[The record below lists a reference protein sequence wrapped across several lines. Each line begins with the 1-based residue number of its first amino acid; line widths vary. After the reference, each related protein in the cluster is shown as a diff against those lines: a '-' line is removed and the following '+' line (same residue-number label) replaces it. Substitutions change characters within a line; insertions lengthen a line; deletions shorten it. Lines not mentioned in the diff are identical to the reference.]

1 MYKNELIE
9 TLLENAT
16 SFAERSEITSL
27 TEAETYKVSN
37 IMVANLYRSVLDK
50 SYIDFD
56 DIPAS
61 KGDITHYSGY
71 KTMIETVAT
80 IKDIAT
86 KSNKKLP
93 EIDIVDKAISNLV
106 AYKETFIKGFKLNK
120 DFIVLQYNTLV
131 AGCVNATT
139 KLIYSYIDY
148 VRTVDS
154 IEIVIKDDKFNDGKL
169 AIDALDK
176 FNKLVANGEFAK
188 TMNFIIKN
196 KSNVNESYLLEG
208 ITAAVVIPAVIVVS
222 VVSLVKIL
230 RILIFSFYNKKEEL
244 SRYLEMQA
252 MFLELNRETINAS
265 NSRLDPMKKKQVLK
279 KQERIIKRLRIIADK
294 LSVDDRLSAK
304 KTVLDIKKEDSGIRI
319 DDVKT
324 AMATKDTTGINFEIL

>member
-1 MYKNELIE
+1 MLRNELID

-16 SFAERSEITSL
+16 SFSERSEITSL

-37 IMVANLYRSVLDK
+37 IMVANLYQSVLDK

-56 DIPAS
+56 DIPRS

-71 KTMIETVAT
+71 KNMISSIST

-86 KSNKKLP
+86 KSNKKIP
-93 EIDIVDKAISNLV
+93 ELDIVDQAISNLV
-106 AYKETFIKGFKLNK
+106 AYKETFEKGFKLNK

-139 KLIYSYIDY
+139 KIIYSYMDY

-154 IEIVIKDDKFNDGKL
+154 IEIVVKEDTLNDGKF
-169 AIDALDK
+169 AIDALDR
-176 FNKLVANGEFAK
+176 FNKLVSNGEFAK

-196 KSNVNESYLLEG
+196 KPNVNESYLLEG
-208 ITAAVVIPAVIVVS
+208 IAIAAIPAIIVVS

-230 RILIFSFYNKKEEL
+230 RLLIFTFYNKKEEL

-252 MFLELNRETINAS
+252 MFLELNKETINAS
-265 NSRLDPMKKKQVLK
+265 NNRMDPNKKRQVLK
-279 KQERIIKRLRIIADK
+279 KQERIIKKLRILADK

-304 KTVLDIKKEDSGIRI
+304 KTVIDIKKEDSGIRI
-319 DDVKT
+319 SDVKT
-324 AMATKDTTGINFEIL
+324 QAAQADSGLELQIL